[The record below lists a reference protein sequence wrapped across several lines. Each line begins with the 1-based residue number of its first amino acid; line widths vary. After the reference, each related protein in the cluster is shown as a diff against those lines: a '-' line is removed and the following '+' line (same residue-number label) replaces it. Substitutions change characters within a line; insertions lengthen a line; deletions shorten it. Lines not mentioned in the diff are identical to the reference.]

1 MPPNDNRRPGVV
13 SRNGGDDYG
22 NSANVIRFPTKLKT
36 DRNSPF
42 DKLTAALVLKR
53 HREGTLDPAVVEALL
68 AGVGL
73 RPCPLPAAQ
82 QGRAPVGPTG
92 GGMREN

>member
-1 MPPNDNRRPGVV
+1 MSPNDNRRPGVV
-13 SRNGGDDYG
+13 SRNGGDDYDSSS

-36 DRNSPF
+36 DRYSPF

-68 AGVGL
+68 AGVEL
-73 RPCPLPAAQ
+73 HP
-82 QGRAPVGPTG
+82 
-92 GGMREN
+92 

>member
-1 MPPNDNRRPGVV
+1 MSPNDNRRPGVA
-13 SRNGGDDYG
+13 SRNGGDDYDS
-22 NSANVIRFPTKLKT
+22 NSAKVIPLFPKLKT
-36 DRNSPF
+36 GSPF

-73 RPCPLPAAQ
+73 HGA
-82 QGRAPVGPTG
+82 
-92 GGMREN
+92 

>member
-1 MPPNDNRRPGVV
+1 MGPNDNRPLGVV
-13 SRNGGDDYG
+13 SRRAGDYDSSS
-22 NSANVIRFPTKLKT
+22 NSATVIRFPTKLKT

-42 DKLTAALVLKR
+42 DKLTAALVMKR

-73 RPCPLPAAQ
+73 HL
-82 QGRAPVGPTG
+82 
-92 GGMREN
+92 

>member
-1 MPPNDNRRPGVV
+1 MGPNDNRRPGVV
-13 SRNGGDDYG
+13 SRSAGDYDSSS
-22 NSANVIRFPTKLKT
+22 NSAKVIPLFPKLKT
-36 DRNSPF
+36 GSPF

-73 RPCPLPAAQ
+73 HGA
-82 QGRAPVGPTG
+82 
-92 GGMREN
+92 